1 MIISPSHTIEYKPN
15 DIIIT
20 SSFGDVLLHHP
31 KYRYVPRLHLQRFR
45 RWSLGTTLDPGT
57 FAVTYR
63 TGARNAFHHVTVS
76 RGHVMT
82 PALASARM
90 RASLSRCVIARAMRG
105 PDSRQE
111 GAIWESTWPKTQ
123 RADTARVLPVASCV
137 ASSLAEPRPRKRM
150 PDSASTLCSSA
161 KPRSI

>member
-1 MIISPSHTIEYKPN
+1 MIISPSHTLKYKPN

-20 SSFGDVLLHHP
+20 SSIGDVLLHHP

-63 TGARNAFHHVTVS
+63 TGARNAFHHV
-76 RGHVMT
+76 MA

-105 PDSRQE
+105 PDSREE

-137 ASSLAEPRPRKRM
+137 ASSLAEPRPRIRECL
-150 PDSASTLCSSA
+150 T
-161 KPRSI
+161 PRARCVAPRNLGLFKTV